1 MPRVRLSK
9 ALVIMDAD
17 FSENKL
23 GTVALFTPIPCTG
36 LTLDKST
43 VAFTKYGETE
53 SLTVNKTPSDTT
65 DAVVWS
71 SSDEDVATVSGGVI
85 TAVGVGTCTITAAC
99 GNREATCEV
108 TAKVIYEESDLY
120 RANGYGIICNPW
132 NTNRMS
138 AQASAGYGAFAMG
151 TNVLGNKKLAYDGA
165 SVLGQDVYPIP
176 LPKGASSLKIVS
188 PDSDGTHTNAFYMY
202 FIDSTTNQSYSS
214 AEGAAVVSSHTI
226 DSPGTLPTWDL
237 TELDASV
244 DSFTFSF
251 RCVTGNTP
259 AEQTNPVVVT
269 IE

>member
-1 MPRVRLSK
+1 MGK
-9 ALVIMDAD
+9 ALVIRDAD
-17 FSENKL
+17 FSANKVA
-23 GTVALFTPIPCTG
+23 TVALVSTVPCTG
-36 LTLDKST
+36 ITLSETSISFTHFAETGTLTAT
-43 VAFTKYGETE
+43 V
-53 SLTVNKTPSDTT
+53 LPSDTT
-65 DAVVWS
+65 DSVVWS
-71 SSDEDVATVSGGVI
+71 TSDADVVTVSNGAL
-85 TAVGVGTCTITAAC
+85 TAVGVGSATITATC
-99 GNREATCEV
+99 GNRSATCTV

-214 AEGAAVVSSHTI
+214 AEGAAVVSNHTI
-226 DSPGTLPTWDL
+226 DDPGTLPTWDL

-259 AEQTNPVVVT
+259 AAQTNPVVVT